1 LTLGAFVAVAMQAL
15 PAAASFPKLSL
26 ILPRGVQRGGDRE
39 LTFTGARLGDA
50 EEILFHSA
58 DGLAVKSL
66 TPVDANSF
74 KAVVHVP
81 EGCPLGE
88 QIVHVRA
95 KSGITEYRSFW
106 VGALPIADEVEPN
119 GSLEQAQ
126 AVPLNTT
133 VHGIADTEDLDCFA
147 VELKQGQ
154 RLSVEAEGLRVQVD
168 VVERRRVRHRER
180 PRRRAASRGRRRQQR
195 RADRL
200 DQQLQA
206 ERRGVRR
213 LHVEGEHREAVA
225 EQALTLDLHRRAEHG
240 GIRDA
245 DRGHQRAGARRADA
259 VRAGRRCV
267 VQSDQRDVVD
277 LPAAGRSSN
286 HSW

>member
-1 LTLGAFVAVAMQAL
+1 MTSRRLRWLTLGAFVGAALQAL
-15 PAAASFPKLSL
+15 PAAASFPQLAL

-39 LTFTGARLGDA
+39 FTFTGARLGDA

-88 QIVHVRA
+88 QLVHVRA

-106 VGALPIADEVEPN
+106 VGALPITDEVEPN

-133 VHGIADTEDLDCFA
+133 VHGIAETEDLDSFA

-154 RLSVEAEGLRVQVD
+154 RLSVEAEGLRLGSHRFDPFIAIVD
-168 VVERRRVRHRER
+168 
-180 PRRRAASRGRRRQQR
+180 A
-195 RADRL
+195 
-200 DQQLQA
+200 
-206 ERRGVRR
+206 
-213 LHVEGEHREAVA
+213 
-225 EQALTLDLHRRAEHG
+225 
-240 GIRDA
+240 
-245 DRGHQRAGARRADA
+245 
-259 VRAGRRCV
+259 
-267 VQSDQRDVVD
+267 
-277 LPAAGRSSN
+277 
-286 HSW
+286 